1 MKYIELTG
9 YGNHK
14 LHLIPIR
21 AIVSFSFEKKDDTNN
36 GPNSFT
42 TIQFSS
48 GSTLNVIETKD
59 EIYSLLN
66 KFGGELI
73 TLDSLNEQV
82 QFKENS
88 VDLHYEYSLYHK

>member
-14 LHLIPIR
+14 LHLIPIK
-21 AIVSFSFEKKDDTNN
+21 AIVSFSFEKTDDTNK
-36 GPNSFT
+36 GPSPFT
-42 TIQFSS
+42 TIQFTS
-48 GSTLNVIETKD
+48 GNTLNVIETKE
-59 EIYSLLN
+59 EIYALLD

-73 TLDSLNEQV
+73 TLDSLNEQIK
-82 QFKENS
+82 FKENS